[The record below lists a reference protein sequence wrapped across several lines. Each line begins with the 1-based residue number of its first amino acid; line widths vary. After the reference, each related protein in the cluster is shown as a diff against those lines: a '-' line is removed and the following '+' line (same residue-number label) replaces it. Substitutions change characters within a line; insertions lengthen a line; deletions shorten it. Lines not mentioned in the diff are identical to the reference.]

1 MENMLC
7 DELLQEI
14 FTRLPSTP
22 SSSSSLSVSLVSKR
36 WLHVYR
42 TSRTSLSL
50 RILLL
55 HYSMLPS
62 LSSLLSQYPSLSS
75 LSLHIS
81 SSDHSDADSALFD
94 RVLFVVS
101 SSCSTLKHLRF
112 LAGPVSIS
120 SLISLSK
127 ACNHLIS
134 LTVSLSRPLRF
145 YWVASFPC
153 LKDLSMYVS
162 AGDSVD
168 QNRSFDDFYRETGLC
183 LEDGIDSELS
193 LESLC
198 LSGIRSDDSGVG
210 WLWRSCKRLK
220 KLQLKS
226 CSGIG
231 DGGSFSSFVNCLKGL
246 EEIELRT
253 CRSTVDV
260 VLMKLAEHC
269 DSLNSLLIYDG
280 GSRDGLLQYL
290 SHTRCNLRKLDL
302 RLPLDLTN
310 NHLSALSVN
319 FRSLSTLRLQ
329 SCCLVTGDG
338 LRTLGIAMSS
348 GLEELALINCDVVE
362 REPGLLS
369 TLGQN
374 LRQLRKLDLSYN
386 EMLNDKELIAMLVSS
401 SYLIELKLRGCR
413 RLSNVSMVS
422 MSKSCKSLEN
432 LDIVNCCGI
441 DAEAV
446 ELFVMNSPRLR
457 RLEVEENKISNAA
470 RSWASHKLVEA
481 VI

>member
-1 MENMLC
+1 MDSMLC

-22 SSSSSLSVSLVSKR
+22 SSSSSSSLSVSLVSKR

-42 TSRTSLSL
+42 TSKTTLSL

-55 HYSMLPS
+55 HYSVLPS
-62 LSSLLSQYPSLSS
+62 LSSLLSHYPSLSS

-81 SSDHSDADSALFD
+81 SSDHSDSDSALFD
-94 RVLFVVS
+94 RLLVVVS
-101 SSCSTLKHLRF
+101 SACSTLKHLRF
-112 LAGPVSIS
+112 LAGPVFMP

-153 LKDLSMYVS
+153 LKDLSVYVS
-162 AGDSVD
+162 GGDGVD
-168 QNRSFDDFYRETGLC
+168 QNRSFDDFYRETGFC
-183 LEDGIDSELS
+183 LEDGIDSELG

-231 DGGSFSSFVNCLKGL
+231 DGGSFSSFVDCLKGL

-260 VLMKLAEHC
+260 VLMKLAENC
-269 DSLNSLLIYDG
+269 DSLNSLLLYDG
-280 GSRDGLLQYL
+280 GSRDGLLQFL
-290 SHTRCNLRKLDL
+290 SHT
-302 RLPLDLTN
+302 
-310 NHLSALSVN
+310 
-319 FRSLSTLRLQ
+319 RSLSTLRLQ

-338 LRTLGIAMSS
+338 LRTLGVAMSS
-348 GLEELALINCDVVE
+348 GLYELALINCDVVE

-413 RLSNVSMVS
+413 RLSNVSMIS